1 MSFLDKIRIN
11 AQYTRSINLER
22 DSSSESV
29 VKGYIPTSRAIQ
41 TLERI
46 GNTMDQ
52 LDQPRAWS
60 LVGPYGSG
68 KSAFAVFLTNVLSSV
83 DGDAHK
89 ASMSV
94 LSKASKPLAN
104 GYKSFKS
111 GNGHCV
117 VMLTGSSESLSA
129 RLLQSLY
136 SAAEKYWE
144 SKSGRKP
151 AVINNLKKNVGKKV
165 EHSKIIALIEELQ
178 QAVCKSGGNGVLI
191 IVDELGKFLEFEA
204 RGSEASD
211 IYLLQMLAEHA
222 YKAHNANLTVIAM
235 LHQSFEQYARGM
247 GKALRDEWSK
257 VHGRFENIPFIETS
271 EQVLRVVSAAFENKL
286 SQQEKSEVSKRAA
299 SVVKT
304 LAKES
309 ALPGVMKEAESI
321 KLLSQCYPLHPV
333 SSLILPKLCQ
343 KVAQNERTLF
353 SYLGSA
359 EPHGFKS
366 SLKDVESVKQWIE
379 PWEIYEYFLL
389 NQTASLLDPNTHRAW
404 SEVMTAVDR
413 LGDAPAAEVRL
424 LKTIGL
430 LNILGIKGGL
440 KASKQ
445 ILSLCLNTK
454 KAAVD
459 ALKSLEDKSLI
470 NFRKFSGEYR
480 VWQGSDFDLEEA
492 INERLSTVVE
502 TSVADL
508 LNAEYQMQPIVARAY
523 TIETGSLRYF
533 MPVFADD
540 NNLKLVANERT
551 GTPRVIFYLK
561 SGDEAVADLKALSSE
576 SIDQADI
583 FVTCHSTDQIVQSV
597 RELSA
602 LHVIDKTAPELGSDP
617 VARRTFNDR
626 LNAVSSELE
635 SLLSLLLKSPSRNA
649 WIAFGEN
656 RYIST
661 RRGLQQELSA
671 ILHECFSKSPTIR
684 NELINRDKLSSQGAT
699 ARNKLMAAM
708 LLHSDKEELGFD
720 PSKYPPEKSIYRSF
734 LKQSG
739 FHRKLKGEWRFS
751 APTDEKLKAVWDHI
765 ELFLDS
771 TELAAKS
778 LDDLRQEL
786 TAAPY
791 GVKEGVIPVL
801 LLLVILIHQ
810 SEISVYE
817 DGTYTPYF
825 AVEQAERLVKRPDV
839 FTVQRVK
846 MKGANAA
853 LFEQYSKAL
862 FNDDVNRD
870 LLALVRKLATSIGR
884 LPKYAKTTTQGLSA
898 EAIAVRKAFELASTP
913 VKLLLEDIPKALC
926 IEINKK
932 DGGKSISR
940 LSHELK
946 SALDELVNCQQLMQD
961 QMRMKF
967 CEHFGLDGS
976 KHDLASMR
984 QTLAGKLEGLDAYT
998 IDTQGQRAFIQRI
1011 VIKLNDD
1018 QVWFEEL
1025 LMFLGK
1031 IPIDKWTDQE
1041 VLVADMRLKD
1051 FARKIKDLSLL
1062 QVQEDRRS
1070 VSSDEDFEVYLLKN
1084 LRKGGEAFEDVVF
1097 VEKSRSEGIRGYK
1110 ESVLAGLS
1118 SLSKDDQKAVLAEV
1132 LDELFTQ
1139 TKKDVKKK
1147 GADDEQV
1154 V

>member
-1 MSFLDKIRIN
+1 MSFLDKIKVN

-22 DSSSESV
+22 DSSSEAV
-29 VKGYIPTSRAIQ
+29 VKGYIPTSIALQ

-46 GNTMDQ
+46 GNTMDMH
-52 LDQPRAWS
+52 DQPRAWS

-68 KSAFAVFLTNVLSSV
+68 KSAFAVFLTNILSSL
-83 DGDAHK
+83 DEAAHK
-89 ASMSV
+89 ASMTV
-94 LSKASKPLAN
+94 LNKASKSLAS

-111 GNGHCV
+111 GSGHCV
-117 VMLTGSSESLSA
+117 VMLTGSSEALSSRLVRSLHV
-129 RLLQSLY
+129 
-136 SAAEKYWE
+136 AAENYWARRT
-144 SKSGRKP
+144 GAKP
-151 AVINNLKKNVGKKV
+151 KIIQDLKKQTGKKIG
-165 EHSKIIALIEELQ
+165 HTKIIALINELQ
-178 QAVCKSGGNGVLI
+178 LAVSNSGGNGVLI
-191 IVDELGKFLEFEA
+191 VVDELGKFLEFEA
-204 RGSEASD
+204 RGSDTSD

-222 YKAHNANLTVIAM
+222 YKANKANLTVIAM

-271 EQVLRVVSAAFENKL
+271 EQVLRVVSAAFETKL
-286 SQQEKSEVSKRAA
+286 SKPDQAEISKRAN
-299 SVVKT
+299 SVVKV

-309 ALPGVMKEAESI
+309 ALPGVMKEAESV
-321 KLLSQCYPLHPV
+321 KLLSRCYPLHPV

-353 SYLGSA
+353 SYLGSS
-359 EPHGFKS
+359 EPHGFKN
-366 SLKDVESVKQWIE
+366 SLRELQSAKQWIE

-389 NQTASLLDPNTHRAW
+389 NQSASLLDPNTHRAW

-413 LGDAPAAEVRL
+413 LGDAPEAEVRL

-445 ILSLCLNTK
+445 ILGLCLPVK
-454 KAAVD
+454 KTALD
-459 ALKSLEDKSLI
+459 ALKALEDKSLI
-470 NFRKFSGEYR
+470 NYRKFSGEYR

-492 INERLSTVVE
+492 ISDRLATVVE
-502 TSVADL
+502 TSVAGL
-508 LNAEYQMQPIVARAY
+508 LNTEYQMQPIVARAY
-523 TIETGSLRYF
+523 TIETGALRYF

-540 NNLKLVANERT
+540 NNLQQIASEVAT
-551 GTPRVIFYLK
+551 SPRVIFYLK
-561 SGDEAVADLKALSSE
+561 TDDQAVAELKTLSAQRK
-576 SIDQADI
+576 DQADI
-583 FVTCHSTDQIVQSV
+583 YVTCHSTDQIVQSV

-602 LHVIDKTAPELGSDP
+602 LHVIDKTDPELGSDP

-626 LNAVSSELE
+626 LSAVSNELE
-635 SLLSLLLKSPSRNA
+635 GLLSSLLKSPSRNT
-649 WIAFGEN
+649 WIAFGED
-656 RYIST
+656 RFILS

-671 ILHECFSKSPTIR
+671 ILHECYSSAPTIK
-684 NELINRDKLSSQGAT
+684 NELINRDKLSAQGAT

-708 LLHSDKEELGFD
+708 LLQGDQEELAFD
-720 PSKYPPEKSIYRSF
+720 ADKYPPEKSIYRSF

-739 FHRKLKGEWRFS
+739 FHRKIKGEWGFA
-751 APTDEKLKAVWDHI
+751 APTDSKLKAVWAHI
-765 ELFLDS
+765 ESFLDS
-771 TELAAKS
+771 TENTAKS
-778 LDDLRQEL
+778 LEDLKLEL

-801 LLLVILIHQ
+801 LLLTILIHQ

-825 AVEQAERLVKRPDV
+825 AVDHAERLVKRPDV
-839 FTVQRVK
+839 FTVQRIK

-862 FNDDVNRD
+862 FDDNVSRD
-870 LLALVRKLATSIGR
+870 LLDLVRKLATSIGR
-884 LPKYAKTTTQGLSA
+884 LPKYAKTTTQGLSG
-898 EAIAVRKAFELASTP
+898 EAIAVRKAFELSSTP

-926 IEINKK
+926 VEVNKK

-940 LSHELK
+940 LSHALK
-946 SALDELVNCQQLMQD
+946 SALHELVNCQQAMQE
-961 QMRMKF
+961 QMRIKF
-967 CEHFGLDGS
+967 CEYFGLDAE

-984 QTLAGKLEGLDAYT
+984 HTLAGKLEGLDAYT

-1011 VIKLNDD
+1011 VIKLNADD
-1018 QVWFEEL
+1018 VWFEEL

-1070 VSSDEDFEVYLLKN
+1070 ASSDEDFEVYLLKN

-1097 VEKSRSEGIRGYK
+1097 VEQSRSESIRTFK
-1110 ESVLAGLS
+1110 KNVIDSLS

-1139 TKKDVKKK
+1139 TKKDVKK